1 MAENNIQNNMALIS
15 IASFVTQHLRL
26 YYNFFDLYMN
36 ITKAYINGHQW
47 VSINLSKWYSK
58 LSVIISPLLSF
69 LQLIRIWGFEQSGN
83 EHAGLKYPRNTATLS

>member
-1 MAENNIQNNMALIS
+1 MALIN

-36 ITKAYINGHQW
+36 ITKAYINGRRG

-58 LSVIISPLLSF
+58 LSHHYFHFCNSLEYAVLNNQAKSI
-69 LQLIRIWGFEQSGN
+69 
-83 EHAGLKYPRNTATLS
+83 AV